1 MLPSMM
7 ENQNF
12 LELISL
18 GTLIITLCQVFHLN
32 GSFILTM
39 SCHVINFESS
49 FLTISEDLDRPFYET
64 LRAS

>member
-1 MLPSMM
+1 MLRSMM

-12 LELISL
+12 LELSSL
-18 GTLIITLCQVFHLN
+18 GILIITLCQVFCLY

-39 SCHVINFESS
+39 ACHVISFESS
-49 FLTISEDLDRPFYET
+49 FLFNSEDFDRPYYET